1 LSAQSRR
8 SLVKIILLA
17 ALAAATPVMAQDMPA
32 QTTTTTTT
40 VPADPVGG
48 YQPSHPAIMGTL
60 PPGQKPVYVQ
70 APSPDEA
77 YPAPPPLAHYPFCK
91 PGQFDKCME
100 RNSPK

>member
-1 LSAQSRR
+1 M
-8 SLVKIILLA
+8 KIILLA

-32 QTTTTTTT
+32 QTTTTAPA
-40 VPADPVGG
+40 PADPVGG

-60 PPGQKPVYVQ
+60 PPGAKPVYVQ

-77 YPAPPPLAHYPFCK
+77 YPAPPPLAHYPMCR

>member
-1 LSAQSRR
+1 M
-8 SLVKIILLA
+8 KIILLG
-17 ALAAATPVMAQDMPA
+17 ALAAATPAMAQDMPA
-32 QTTTTTTT
+32 QATPTTTA

-60 PPGQKPVYVQ
+60 PPGVKPVYVP

-77 YPAPPPLAHYPFCK
+77 YPAPPPLAHYPICK

>member
-1 LSAQSRR
+1 M
-8 SLVKIILLA
+8 KIILLA
-17 ALAAATPVMAQDMPA
+17 ALAAATPAMAQDMPA

-40 VPADPVGG
+40 TTAPADPVGG

-60 PPGQKPVYVQ
+60 PPGVKPVYVQ

-77 YPAPPPLAHYPFCK
+77 YPAPPPLAHYPICK

>member
-1 LSAQSRR
+1 M
-8 SLVKIILLA
+8 KIILLA
-17 ALAAATPVMAQDMPA
+17 ALAATTPVMAQDMPA
-32 QTTTTTTT
+32 QSTTTTTTTT

-60 PPGQKPVYVQ
+60 PPGVKPVYVQ

>member
-1 LSAQSRR
+1 
-8 SLVKIILLA
+8 VKIILLA
-17 ALAAATPVMAQDMPA
+17 ALAVATPVMAQDMPA
-32 QTTTTTTT
+32 QTTTTTTVAT
-40 VPADPVGG
+40 DPVGG

-60 PPGQKPVYVQ
+60 PPGQTPVYVQ

-77 YPAPPPLAHYPFCK
+77 YPAPPPLAHYPMCK

>member
-1 LSAQSRR
+1 
-8 SLVKIILLA
+8 VKIILLA

-40 VPADPVGG
+40 TTTVPTDPVGG

-60 PPGQKPVYVQ
+60 PPGVKPVYVQ

>member
-1 LSAQSRR
+1 M
-8 SLVKIILLA
+8 KIILLA

-32 QTTTTTTT
+32 QTTATNTSTATAPT
-40 VPADPVGG
+40 DPVGG

-60 PPGQKPVYVQ
+60 PPGVKPVYVQ
-70 APSPDEA
+70 APSPDQA
-77 YPAPPPLAHYPFCK
+77 YPAPPPLAYYPICK

>member
-1 LSAQSRR
+1 M
-8 SLVKIILLA
+8 KIILLA
-17 ALAAATPVMAQDMPA
+17 ALAATTPAMAQDMPA
-32 QTTTTTTT
+32 QATTTTNASTT

-60 PPGQKPVYVQ
+60 PPGVKPVYVQ

-77 YPAPPPLAHYPFCK
+77 YPAPPPLAHYPICK
-91 PGQFDKCME
+91 PGQFDKCLE